1 MPESCVLFRVD
12 AGPQIGLGHLQRCL
26 SLASALR
33 QLDAT
38 CLFLTNEESNLLDRV
53 TRFGFSGYRLDA
65 IESWSA
71 EDLAQTI
78 SIAGAHGCDAIIVD
92 SDYEGDGYLDQL
104 RKAGFFVCA
113 IEDMAPHPFPCQL
126 VVNGDAHAHQLAY
139 HSSSG
144 DTLFLLG
151 PEYSILRAE
160 FWKIGPRVVSDGV
173 ENILVTFGGADQC
186 NLTPRALGLL
196 NQLPGNLSVT
206 TIIGPFFNNI
216 EEIEDSVARAERP
229 VRLVYSPDEVGD
241 LMLQADLAISAGGQT
256 LYELACAGC
265 PTVAVRMAAN
275 QDGQLGVFEESGFIR
290 IAGHG
295 DDDGVVQAIGDAIR
309 TLLPDAD
316 ARATMSA
323 AGQRL
328 IDGQGALRV
337 ARAILGA
344 INTHKRSSQAVKLS
358 IADQIDGDTRRF
370 H

>member
-71 EDLAQTI
+71 EDLAQAI

-126 VVNGDAHAHQLAY
+126 VVNGDAHAHQLPY

-173 ENILVTFGGADQC
+173 ENILVTFGGADPYS
-186 NLTPRALGLL
+186 LTPRVLKLL
-196 NQLPGNLSVT
+196 NELPGTFSVAA
-206 TIIGPFFNNI
+206 IIGPFFNNI
-216 EEIEDSVARAERP
+216 REIEAAVERAERP
-229 VRLVYSPDEVGD
+229 IRLVHSPDSVCS
-241 LMLQADLAISAGGQT
+241 LMLESGLAVSAGGQT

-275 QDGQLGVFEESGFIR
+275 QDGQLQVFEKSGFLR
-290 IAGHG
+290 VAGRG
-295 DDDGVVQAIGDAIR
+295 DDDRIHNAIGE
-309 TLLPDAD
+309 TVLSLLPDPQG
-316 ARATMSA
+316 RKSMSG

-337 ARAILGA
+337 AERILKAISSGR
-344 INTHKRSSQAVKLS
+344 NTSHQA
-358 IADQIDGDTRRF
+358 
-370 H
+370 